1 MIKNCVNTFFSSVF
15 RVLGRFLAYAI
26 VGIVFYLLAGYLGL
40 LSVQAKEID
49 VSGQY
54 GIYRAQYK
62 NRNGVITVISPAQ
75 YVSSNSVAG
84 DSTSYTFFPPRESLI
99 TPSVTQYNYYVMP
112 EFRVFANATFKAGSF
127 YTLNCKYGVGG
138 EFQLSFQ
145 NGLLSSSVGGL
156 MSGSSDYDTS
166 LVSNVSVSYSDQYF
180 TVTFKALQDFGSV
193 RFRFGNQELFSNN
206 QYTTLLLS
214 NNSDYNQGFRIY
226 VLNLVEADDLNSALL
241 GQITNQNETIINQ
254 NQQIIDKQQE
264 IVDSNK
270 DINDTL
276 KNEDI
281 SDIDFSLSGI
291 VQSSDTP
298 VSDMVLLPI
307 TLLNKLNDNT
317 SSACSSW
324 FMPFDF
330 TGGNNV
336 LKLPCIKL
344 EKYLGSDLVG
354 IIDDLICIFMTWS
367 IIMSFVSFFNDIT
380 GLRDTYDS
388 MYQPKHSYT
397 GYKPKHGKE

>member
-1 MIKNCVNTFFSSVF
+1 MKNKFLLLIIPILVIFFIPKSVF
-15 RVLGRFLAYAI
+15 AQSITPNKTQIYWQAHPITDSSDVQSSSFDALQNN
-26 VGIVFYLLAGYLGL
+26 FYLWG
-40 LSVQAKEID
+40 
-49 VSGQY
+49 
-54 GIYRAQYK
+54 
-62 NRNGVITVISPAQ
+62 
-75 YVSSNSVAG
+75 SSFA
-84 DSTSYTFFPPRESLI
+84 DFKLI
-99 TPSVTQYNYYVMP
+99 
-112 EFRVFANATFKAGSF
+112 R
-127 YTLNCKYGVGG
+127 
-138 EFQLSFQ
+138 
-145 NGLLSSSVGGL
+145 NGLLVNYTSL
-156 MSGSSDYDTS
+156 GSSTY
-166 LVSNVSVSYSDQYF
+166 QY
-180 TVTFKALQDFGSV
+180 KV
-193 RFRFGNQELFSNN
+193 RFYIATNSKSIGINNLSCSLWSPDIYNQSCSVDGFGITTDISGGGGFTTHYVDISYNFSTYGSDYVEFWINYNN
-206 QYTTLLLS
+206 MTLTPKLTKFAYKLLS
-214 NNSDYNQGFRIY
+214 F
-226 VLNLVEADDLNSALL
+226 E
-241 GQITNQNETIINQ
+241 GQINPTSIIVDQNTTIINQ
-254 NQQIIDKQQE
+254 NNETNNKLDTTNDNLNNID
-264 IVDSNK
+264 
-270 DINDTL
+270 DTL

-330 TGGNNV
+330 QGGNNV
-336 LKLPCIKL
+336 LELPCIKL

-354 IIDDLICIFMTWS
+354 IIDDFICIFMTWS